1 MHMILPTFAN
11 AAPIGGLIVGA
22 IILVTVLWL
31 FGTYNGLVRLRQHV
45 RESWS
50 GIDVE
55 LKRRHDLIPNLVK
68 TVKGYAA
75 HERETLERVIEARNA
90 AAAVSD
96 TGNSSSESLVRSEN
110 EVTGA
115 LRGLFALAEG
125 YPELKSNTSFLALQR
140 ELSNTEDRIAASRR
154 FYNANVRDMNTR
166 CRTIPSSVVA
176 GMGGFEPAE
185 YFEIEDASV
194 RLAPEVTL

>member
-1 MHMILPTFAN
+1 MIPFVAN
-11 AAPIGGLIVGA
+11 AAPVGLVIVGVIA
-22 IILVTVLWL
+22 LILILWL
-31 FGTYNGLVRLRQHV
+31 LGTYNGLVRLRQHV

-55 LKRRHDLIPNLVK
+55 LKRRHDLIPNLVN

-75 HERETLERVIEARNA
+75 HESETLRRVIEARNA
-90 AAAVSD
+90 AAQVAD
-96 TGNSSSESLVRSEN
+96 TGNGSSESLVRTEN

-125 YPELKSNTSFLALQR
+125 YPELKSNTNYLALQR

-154 FYNANVRDMNTR
+154 FYNANVRDLNTR
-166 CRTIPSSVVA
+166 CRTIPSSVIA
-176 GMGGFEPAE
+176 SMGGFEPAE

-194 RLAPEVTL
+194 RLAPEVKL